1 MKNVLAF
8 FVTVFIGVTAGS
20 CLIVAD
26 VIETEMKRRS
36 VSASTRH

>member
-20 CLIVAD
+20 CLFVMDTLDA
-26 VIETEMKRRS
+26 ETKRRA
-36 VSASTRH
+36 VSQTKLL